1 MSMAYYEYILVVLS
15 HVYAK
20 KGSCH
25 VTHQG
30 YSPSRASHTNGK
42 ILSFTTNKFARQK
55 TIE

>member
-1 MSMAYYEYILVVLS
+1 MAYYEYILVVLS

-25 VTHQG
+25 ATHQG